1 MRTVAVYTGSFNTF
15 HKGHL
20 DILNKAKRMFDEVV
34 IAVGHNPDKYMLS
47 EVHQRIETIEAQ
59 LPDQKVLY
67 YNGFTTDLLDSLEVN
82 DVKVVLVRGLR
93 NGVDLDYEIQQLRFI
108 EDACPEINV
117 VMIPCSRELAHI
129 SSSMIRTIG
138 KFDETK
144 MSKYLP

>member
-1 MRTVAVYTGSFNTF
+1 MRTVAVYTGSFNPF

-82 DVKVVLVRGLR
+82 DVISGFGDTVTVVEFV
-93 NGVDLDYEIQQLRFI
+93 NIDEQLFSLMLFSLI
-108 EDACPEINV
+108 EVFTKTPEI
-117 VMIPCSRELAHI
+117 VMIFLPVA
-129 SSSMIRTIG
+129 
-138 KFDETK
+138 
-144 MSKYLP
+144 SKITVGFVSPPSVV